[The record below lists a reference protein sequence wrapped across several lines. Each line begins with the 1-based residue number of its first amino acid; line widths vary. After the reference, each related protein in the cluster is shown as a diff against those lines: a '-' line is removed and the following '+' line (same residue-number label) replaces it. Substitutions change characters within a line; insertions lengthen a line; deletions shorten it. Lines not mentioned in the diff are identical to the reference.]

1 MQKDK
6 ALKIMAVISAV
17 LSGISVFLGC
27 IAVIFPQSLG
37 GLFFGDL
44 RLESWSL
51 GSAMPFMLIEA
62 LFPLLLMALAV
73 FSAVSG
79 TMTYKKGIV
88 SAVLTVSYQIVKTLA
103 GFWIWRSSLI
113 LCVSKGEETVAVLN
127 AVNSALSMINY
138 LNFFALLL
146 LISMA
151 SIEIYASKKG
161 EKYENFGL

>member
-6 ALKIMAVISAV
+6 ALKSMAVISAV
-17 LSGISVFLGC
+17 LSGISVLLGC
-27 IAVIFPQSLG
+27 IAVIFPQSFG
-37 GLFFGDL
+37 GMFFGDL
-44 RLESWSL
+44 LLESWSL

-88 SAVLTVSYQIVKTLA
+88 SAVLTVLYNIVKTLA
-103 GFWIWRSSLI
+103 GFEIWKISVK
-113 LCVSKGEETVAVLN
+113 LCHLAGTNRIVLLN
-127 AVNSALSMINY
+127 SVNSALTVINY
-138 LNFFALLL
+138 LNFFAVLL

-151 SIEIYASKKG
+151 SIEIYTSKKN
-161 EKYENFGL
+161 ENQ

>member
-6 ALKIMAVISAV
+6 ALKSMAVISAV
-17 LSGISVFLGC
+17 LSGISVLLGC
-27 IAVIFPQSLG
+27 IAVIFPQSC

-62 LFPLLLMALAV
+62 LFPLLLMTLAV

-88 SAVLTVSYQIVKTLA
+88 STVLTVSYQIVKTLA
-103 GFWIWRSSLI
+103 GFEIWKISVK
-113 LCVSKGEETVAVLN
+113 LCHTNRIALLGS
-127 AVNSALSMINY
+127 VNSALTVINY
-138 LNFFALLL
+138 LNFFAVLL

>member
-6 ALKIMAVISAV
+6 ALKSMAVISAV
-17 LSGISVFLGC
+17 LSGISVLLGC
-27 IAVIFPQSLG
+27 IAVIFPQSC
-37 GLFFGDL
+37 GLFFGDF

-73 FSAVSG
+73 FSAISG

-103 GFWIWRSSLI
+103 GFEIWKISVK
-113 LCVSKGEETVAVLN
+113 LCHLAGTDRIVLLN
-127 AVNSALSMINY
+127 SVNSALTVINY
-138 LNFFALLL
+138 LNFFAVLLL
-146 LISMA
+146 VSTA
-151 SIEIYASKKG
+151 SIEIYASKKN
-161 EKYENFGL
+161 ENQ

>member
-27 IAVIFPQSLG
+27 IAVIFPQSS
-37 GLFFGDL
+37 GLFLGDL

-88 SAVLTVSYQIVKTLA
+88 STVLTISYQIVKTLA

-146 LISMA
+146 LISTA
-151 SIEIYASKKG
+151 SVEIYASKKG